1 MKEQIVLTAPAGGAP
16 EKDRAFL
23 RKQRAKRIV
32 PKVVLYLILSLLAL
46 AWLIPFLFA
55 LSTSFAYQYN
65 RVDGENVIGIYHK
78 DYNWLWHQSTFDNY
92 IDLFSKY
99 NVIGGFVNSILYIV
113 APLFVGVFTSAMAAF
128 GFARLRF
135 PGKTAMFF
143 TLLSTVLLP
152 GVITMIPS
160 YILYATVYNWTNTP
174 LPLIIPGMFGAAM
187 TMFLIRQYF
196 LTLPKELEEA
206 AQLDGMGWWGI
217 FLKIALPLAMPVHIT
232 QIILS
237 FNGMYN
243 DYLGPLLY
251 VGTVP
256 NLRTLQLILTSI
268 PTQGYTPYPLMMAG
282 AIVALIPTFVL
293 FAAAQKFFTEGIV
306 LTGIKG

>member
-1 MKEQIVLTAPAGGAP
+1 M
-16 EKDRAFL
+16 
-23 RKQRAKRIV
+23 
-32 PKVVLYLILSLLAL
+32 
-46 AWLIPFLFA
+46 
-55 LSTSFAYQYN
+55 
-65 RVDGENVIGIYHK
+65 
-78 DYNWLWHQSTFDNY
+78 
-92 IDLFSKY
+92 
-99 NVIGGFVNSILYIV
+99 NSILYIV

-217 FLKIALPLAMPVHIT
+217 FLKIALPLAMPVLIT